1 MVRGRRLGL
10 GFRDGGWEG
19 CCERGGGGGDG
30 WVGGGEYTVAGE
42 TCLGVLAAGD
52 RSQDV
57 LVEHF
62 AVVLDEQL
70 VVVIVDCIHTRHG
83 ARVRVC

>member
-1 MVRGRRLGL
+1 MDGR
-10 GFRDGGWEG
+10 
-19 CCERGGGGGDG
+19 
-30 WVGGGEYTVAGE
+30 GGEYTVAGE

>member
-1 MVRGRRLGL
+1 MSVVGKVGKEEHRGVWEVVW
-10 GFRDGGWEG
+10 GG
-19 CCERGGGGGDG
+19 
-30 WVGGGEYTVAGE
+30 GE

-57 LVEHF
+57 LVEHL

-70 VVVIVDCIHTRHG
+70 VFVVVDCVHTRG
-83 ARVRVC
+83 TGRG

>member
-19 CCERGGGGGDG
+19 CCESDG
-30 WVGGGEYTVAGE
+30 WMGGGEYTVAGE
-42 TCLGVLAAGD
+42 TCLGVLVAGD

-57 LVEHF
+57 LVEDF
-62 AVVLDEQL
+62 AVVLDEEL

>member
-1 MVRGRRLGL
+1 M
-10 GFRDGGWEG
+10 
-19 CCERGGGGGDG
+19 GGGGQ
-30 WVGGGEYTVAGE
+30 YTVAGE

-62 AVVLDEQL
+62 AVVIDEQL

-83 ARVRVC
+83 RG

>member
-1 MVRGRRLGL
+1 MV
-10 GFRDGGWEG
+10 GGKVVV
-19 CCERGGGGGDG
+19 RGDG
-30 WVGGGEYTVAGE
+30 WMGGGEYTVAGE
-42 TCLGVLAAGD
+42 TCLGVLVAGD

-57 LVEHF
+57 LVEDF
-62 AVVLDEQL
+62 AVVLDEEL

>member
-1 MVRGRRLGL
+1 M
-10 GFRDGGWEG
+10 
-19 CCERGGGGGDG
+19 
-30 WVGGGEYTVAGE
+30 EYTVAGE

-57 LVEHF
+57 LVERF

-70 VVVIVDCIHTRHG
+70 VVVFVDCTREARG
-83 ARVRVC
+83 AGESVLRGRL